1 MNNRDIDIYYQFKEG
16 KLKVQDKISPELLE
30 RIIEM
35 DSSMLNELNE
45 ARKIRDNG
53 IMDYYT
59 LRLKAQRS
67 INEEKL
73 NEALKAERSIN
84 EEKLNEALKAER
96 KAEKKQKEA
105 EKKQKEAEIR
115 EQKLLQ
121 ELDGLQKKSVGDI
134 VSYVSPFEKDRGQ
147 ANLMIS
153 EQMDKIKFYDKY
165 LEIHGGEKK
174 ILTNEEAEAIKNQMW
189 DDFLSKKMRSEK
201 NKREES
207 KSEKY

>member
-1 MNNRDIDIYYQFKEG
+1 MNNRDIDIYYQFKVG
-16 KLKVQDKISPELLE
+16 KLNVQDKISLELLE

-35 DSSMLNELNE
+35 DRSMLNE
-45 ARKIRDNG
+45 AMKIRDNG

-59 LRLKAQRS
+59 LKLEAQRS
-67 INEEKL
+67 ID
-73 NEALKAERSIN
+73 

-201 NKREES
+201 NKSEES

>member
-84 EEKLNEALKAER
+84 EDKINEAVK
-96 KAEKKQKEA
+96 EKKEA

-121 ELDGLQKKSVGDI
+121 ELDRLQKHSVGDV
-134 VSYVSPFEKDRGQ
+134 VSYISSFEKDRGHD
-147 ANLMIS
+147 NLMTS

-174 ILTNEEAEAIKNQMW
+174 ILTNEEAEVIKNQMW

-201 NKREES
+201 NKSEES
-207 KSEKY
+207 KIEKY

>member
-201 NKREES
+201 NKSEES